1 MTWLHRTERSLLRSL
16 RLPRFWRFPLAGEL
30 IVTIVLG
37 VFSAHGWA
45 QSVATTA
52 GERVYREGL
61 LPSEATLWGQRQA
74 GARIGGADAA
84 CVSCHRRSG
93 LGSAEGSFTIPPIIG
108 KYLFRTRAQNVQ
120 DLDLPHVPAGGA
132 HREAYTDESLARAIR
147 DGVRPD
153 GTELS
158 YLMPRFK
165 IDDETMASLIGYL
178 KSLTSES
185 VAGVTEQTLDFATIV
200 TPDADP
206 VARQGMLDV
215 LDRYFADKNAF
226 IRGESPKLVSSREI
240 MYRVTRRWQ
249 LHVWELTGPPA
260 TWQRQLHEHLAVEPV
275 FAVVSGIGGKNWA
288 PVHAFCKEESIP
300 CLMPNVDL
308 PVVAETDF
316 YSIYFSKG
324 VLLEAQLI
332 AQQLP
337 ARAAGSRRLIQIFRE
352 GDIGEDAA
360 NAMRA
365 TQSVAGVD
373 VVQVALKAGG
383 TPRELANAVRSIGS
397 GDAVILWLRPA
408 DLASLP
414 ATVPKGSTV
423 FVSGLL
429 GGLENAPL
437 PANWRSIAHMTY
449 PFDLPDQRKSR
460 MNFPLSWF
468 KMRNI
473 PVVDER
479 VQTDTYL
486 ACAILAETLGHML
499 DSFVRDYL
507 VEREEVMLSYRL
519 LNGYYPRLSLAPGQ
533 RFASKGGY
541 TVHFAEPQG
550 TRLVAEGGWVVP

>member
-1 MTWLHRTERSLLRSL
+1 
-16 RLPRFWRFPLAGEL
+16 
-30 IVTIVLG
+30 
-37 VFSAHGWA
+37 
-45 QSVATTA
+45 
-52 GERVYREGL
+52 
-61 LPSEATLWGQRQA
+61 
-74 GARIGGADAA
+74 
-84 CVSCHRRSG
+84 
-93 LGSAEGSFTIPPIIG
+93 
-108 KYLFRTRAQNVQ
+108 
-120 DLDLPHVPAGGA
+120 
-132 HREAYTDESLARAIR
+132 
-147 DGVRPD
+147 
-153 GTELS
+153 
-158 YLMPRFK
+158 
-165 IDDETMASLIGYL
+165 
-178 KSLTSES
+178 
-185 VAGVTEQTLDFATIV
+185 
-200 TPDADP
+200 
-206 VARQGMLDV
+206 
-215 LDRYFADKNAF
+215 
-226 IRGESPKLVSSREI
+226 

-337 ARAAGSRRLIQIFRE
+337 ARAAGSHRLIQIFRE

-365 TQSVAGVD
+365 TQSAAGVD